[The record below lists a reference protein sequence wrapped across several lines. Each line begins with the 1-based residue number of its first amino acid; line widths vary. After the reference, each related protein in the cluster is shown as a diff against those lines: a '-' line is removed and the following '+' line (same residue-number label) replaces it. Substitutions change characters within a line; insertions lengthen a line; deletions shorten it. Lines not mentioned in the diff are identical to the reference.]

1 MVHGSPENTQME
13 KMHKWIY
20 IIKEIS
26 IRKVVEL
33 GGGGGTCLSK
43 IMLQFY
49 CNIKL
54 HVQYI

>member
-1 MVHGSPENTQME
+1 MDLYNQGNINQEGGRV
-13 KMHKWIY
+13 
-20 IIKEIS
+20 
-26 IRKVVEL
+26 
-33 GGGGGTCLSK
+33 GGGGGPCLSK

>member
-1 MVHGSPENTQME
+1 MDLYNQGNINQE
-13 KMHKWIY
+13 
-20 IIKEIS
+20 
-26 IRKVVEL
+26 
-33 GGGGGTCLSK
+33 GGRVGGGTCLSK